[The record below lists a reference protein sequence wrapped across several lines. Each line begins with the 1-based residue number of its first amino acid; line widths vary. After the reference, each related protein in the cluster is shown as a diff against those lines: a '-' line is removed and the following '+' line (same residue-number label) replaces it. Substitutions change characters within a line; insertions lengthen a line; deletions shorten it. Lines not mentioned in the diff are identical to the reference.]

1 MTVSAGK
8 WNGLP
13 PGGRW
18 VPAGLVLLVA
28 GSVAAVAVEEVAAA
42 GGGRGLLAGL
52 PLAALVAVLTLV
64 QCEPPPRRVPY
75 GWRMVLL
82 AVQAVLTYVLV
93 VSLPGSWLG
102 LTGVLAGAVLCAL
115 PLPSAVPLAVAVVC
129 GGPLLVAAGWVAPPP
144 GGGVAAALRAVV
156 TACAVCTVARLAMVV
171 AWAHGAREQAARL
184 AEQRERQRMRQDLHD
199 LVGSSL
205 AAIAVQAESVLR
217 AGAPGG
223 SGGADG
229 AGAGAAAGAGAGAGA
244 EDLRVALASAVGLA
258 RRAHEDVR
266 ALCDPRPGGLPAPD
280 GLSLVDEVRQAGRLL
295 GLAGIA
301 VRVVAPDR
309 VEADPAVVECLRAV
323 VRESVAN
330 VLQHSRAARC
340 AISLEALPAGLR
352 LSVRNDGVPSPL
364 PGGAGARRGTGLVGL
379 RARVGALG
387 GVLGVAA
394 RGGAFTVSVALP
406 CGAPDGVPG
415 EARAEKPGEAPA
427 GEPGEVGG
435 VGAEVT
441 LSE

>member
-28 GSVAAVAVEEVAAA
+28 GSVAAVAVEEVVAA
-42 GGGRGLLAGL
+42 GGGRGPLAGL

-102 LTGVLAGAVLCAL
+102 LSGVLAGAVLCAL

-156 TACAVCTVARLAMVV
+156 TACAVCTVARLVMVA

-223 SGGADG
+223 SGAPDG
-229 AGAGAAAGAGAGAGA
+229 SGVAVGAGA
-244 EDLRVALASAVGLA
+244 EDLRVALASAVRLA

-266 ALCDPRPGGLPAPD
+266 ALCDPRPGGLPAPG
-280 GLSLVDEVRQAGRLL
+280 GLPLVDEVRQAGRLL
-295 GLAGIA
+295 GLAGVA
-301 VRVVAPDR
+301 VRVVAPPR

-323 VRESVAN
+323 VREAVAN

-340 AISLEALPAGLR
+340 AISLEAVPAGLR

-364 PGGAGARRGTGLVGL
+364 PGGVGGAGARRGTGLVGL

-394 RGGAFTVSVALP
+394 EGGSFTVSVAVP
-406 CGAPDGVPG
+406 CGGPGGVAREVAGGVPG
-415 EARAEKPGEAPA
+415 DM
-427 GEPGEVGG
+427 
-435 VGAEVT
+435 GAEVT